1 MPAWTVHSNMLE
13 ARFVAPVAQST
24 SPGMGANE
32 EVPARAGRAAAIQE
46 HVRTIVQLKRA
57 QTAQQA
63 AQTQGRVKMRDN
75 R

>member
-1 MPAWTVHSNMLE
+1 MPAWTVPTNMLE

-24 SPGMGANE
+24 SPGTSATI
-32 EVPARAGRAAAIQE
+32 EVSPRTGQAAAIQE
-46 HVRTIVQLKRA
+46 HVRTIVNLKRA

-63 AQTQGRVKMRDN
+63 AQTQGKVKMRDN

>member
-13 ARFVAPVAQST
+13 ARFLAPMAQST
-24 SPGMGANE
+24 SPGTGATAE
-32 EVPARAGRAAAIQE
+32 APPRTGQAAAIQE
-46 HVRTIVQLKRA
+46 HVRTIVSLKRA

-63 AQTQGRVKMRDN
+63 AQMQGKVKMRDN

>member
-1 MPAWTVHSNMLE
+1 MLE

-24 SPGMGANE
+24 SPGTGATT
-32 EVPARAGRAAAIQE
+32 EVPPRTGQAAATQE
-46 HVRTIVQLKRA
+46 HVRTIVSLKRA